1 MNCRLVDMR
10 EKQVICV
17 RDGTIIG
24 CMCDVIVDTC
34 SGKVVSIVVLR
45 GARFFGLFGR
55 EDDII
60 IPWECIQVMG
70 DETILVDFDPPKHRK
85 RGFFKRFGASGEY
98 HN

>member
-1 MNCRLVDMR
+1 MKCRLVDMR
-10 EKQVICV
+10 ERQVICV

-34 SGKVVSIVVLR
+34 CGKVVSIVVFR
-45 GARFFGLFGR
+45 GARFFGLFCKD
-55 EDDII
+55 DDII

-85 RGFFKRFGASGEY
+85 RGFLKRFSAPREF
-98 HN
+98 NN